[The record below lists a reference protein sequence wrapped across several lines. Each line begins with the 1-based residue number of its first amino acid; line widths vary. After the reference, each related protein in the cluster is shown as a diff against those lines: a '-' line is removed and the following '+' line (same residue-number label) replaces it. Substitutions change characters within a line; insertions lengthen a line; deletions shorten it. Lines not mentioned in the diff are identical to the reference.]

1 MPVNSAVTASP
12 PPHFGHG
19 WMWVEWKSS
28 LTDSLSHTHTY
39 LLLLFSPSPPLPPSP
54 LLLTHTFSLSHQCV
68 TVHVK
73 TFSSIVLPLSLS
85 CLLLNPTAGFQFSQ
99 TTAVFTDW
107 ALLAG
112 SWVKSAALSWF
123 QLRGKKESYF
133 EYYYYYYVFLNIY
146 FFIHCHGY
154 NMSEREQPWL

>member
-1 MPVNSAVTASP
+1 MMPVNSAVTASP

-39 LLLLFSPSPPLPPSP
+39 LLTSAVLTLTPLPPSP

-73 TFSSIVLPLSLS
+73 TFSSIVLPLSLFRAS
-85 CLLLNPTAGFQFSQ
+85 SWTPQQVFSSVKQ
-99 TTAVFTDW
+99 QLFSLIGLSLPVPEWNQLHW
-107 ALLAG
+107 ADF
-112 SWVKSAALSWF
+112 SWG
-123 QLRGKKESYF
+123 GKKKVILS
-133 EYYYYYYVFLNIY
+133 IIIIIIM
-146 FFIHCHGY
+146 FF
-154 NMSEREQPWL
+154 